1 VRERER
7 SFFLFFWLFIS
18 LSQSWHTLS
27 HAPKVETT
35 QLSFSTITT
44 HIAAGI
50 HTTTRTTQKKKTHT
64 KRERER
70 EREREKKILYIEER
84 ERKRK
89 RKSSSIH

>member
-70 EREREKKILYIEER
+70 EREENTVHRGKREEEK
-84 ERKRK
+84 EKEQ
-89 RKSSSIH
+89 

>member
-70 EREREKKILYIEER
+70 EREREENTVHRGKREE
-84 ERKRK
+84 EKEK
-89 RKSSSIH
+89 EQ